1 MIDPSNSEKK
11 NSEKE
16 LNINTIQI
24 SNSRKNVR
32 KKKRS
37 SFHKN
42 NIVISKQFLTDNKS
56 QTTDKVNIEK
66 SLNGKDKNKEISHVQ
81 NIKGVIYKLFCNSFY
96 GIIPCFKLGKD
107 SKVLYDIKESLY
119 EQLDLFTYLK
129 YIQTVKTLS
138 YLSLNDDENYLF
150 RFLTNKNLIL
160 ENIDIY
166 KSVTNDKDKNEIDLD
181 EYWNKLKYLLTK
193 NNKTP
198 REMKLCNIICE
209 DINDIIN

>member
-1 MIDPSNSEKK
+1 M
-11 NSEKE
+11 
-16 LNINTIQI
+16 
-24 SNSRKNVR
+24 
-32 KKKRS
+32 
-37 SFHKN
+37 
-42 NIVISKQFLTDNKS
+42 
-56 QTTDKVNIEK
+56 
-66 SLNGKDKNKEISHVQ
+66 
-81 NIKGVIYKLFCNSFY
+81 
-96 GIIPCFKLGKD
+96 
-107 SKVLYDIKESLY
+107 
-119 EQLDLFTYLK
+119 K
-129 YIQTVKTLS
+129 YIQTIKTLS